1 MVSFPSIYY
10 LFHLR
15 RGWKGKLGVDG
26 KLGGSCGIMLRKV
39 ADAASIRPVV
49 QELQSCSF
57 LRGGWMVNWV
67 ARVMNGL
74 RLHQIFQWSL

>member
-1 MVSFPSIYY
+1 MVSCPSSHY

-49 QELQSCSF
+49 LELQTFSF
-57 LRGGWMVNWV
+57 KEGGGWLI
-67 ARVMNGL
+67 G
-74 RLHQIFQWSL
+74 